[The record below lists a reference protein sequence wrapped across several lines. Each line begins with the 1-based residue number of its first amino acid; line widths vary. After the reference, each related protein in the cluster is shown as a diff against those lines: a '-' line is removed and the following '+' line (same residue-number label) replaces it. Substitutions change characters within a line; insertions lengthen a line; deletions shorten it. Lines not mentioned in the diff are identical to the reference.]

1 MMDAQ
6 DMNQG
11 GNNLGNKMDMDRKN
25 FGGNRNFGGNNQV
38 SRIFPCPEILIVQT
52 IFS

>member
-1 MMDAQ
+1 MDAQ

-11 GNNLGNKMDMDRKN
+11 NSSGNKMDMDRKN

-38 SRIFPCPEILIVQT
+38 SFVIK
-52 IFS
+52 SG